1 MSSND
6 AAYIDDPE
14 IFSLVEIIVKIG
26 PIALD
31 YIKEL
36 RVWLFNRSKVKK
48 YKKDLEE
55 RISQIRI
62 FGKGLRYYRLLNLH
76 VTHIIDGS
84 QVLPK
89 RILNLRRM
97 GLTSPQICNL
107 LQNDLNGLQNYFNQ
121 NLANFPT
128 RTNLDK
134 THCSLIDDLIRR
146 IEVAFSSAST
156 NLQNEN
162 LPQFEENIISIVG
175 EAVSIR
181 GETFLASDKMA
192 EEISKI

>member
-1 MSSND
+1 MSSID
-6 AAYIDDPE
+6 AAYVDDPE
-14 IFSLVEIIVKIG
+14 IFSLVEILVKIG

-36 RVWLFNRSKVKK
+36 RVWILNRSKVNK
-48 YKKDLEE
+48 YKKDLEKK
-55 RISQIRI
+55 ISQIRI
-62 FGKGLRYYRLLNLH
+62 LGKVLRSYRSLNLH
-76 VTHIIDGS
+76 VTHIIDAS

-89 RILNLRRM
+89 RILNLKRM
-97 GLTSPQICNL
+97 GLTSSEICDL

-128 RTNLDK
+128 RTNLDGA
-134 THCSLIDDLIRR
+134 HCSLIDDLIRR
-146 IEVAFSSAST
+146 IGVAFSSAST

-162 LPQFEENIISIVG
+162 LPEFEASIISIVY

-181 GETFLASDKMA
+181 GETFFASDKMA
-192 EEISKI
+192 EEISRI